1 MTNMSLRRWAVLV
14 CLGAGL
20 SGACSPPTDER
31 LAERPG
37 PAAAVSPASLFA
49 DEPTQRGERRKQSDQ
64 FSNILLYTQH
74 GEPVRFYDDLI
85 KDKAVMINL
94 MYTTCPDICP
104 ANSAQLAVVHELLK
118 EWMGRDI
125 TMLSLSI
132 DPVVDTPE
140 RLRRYWEVFGSK
152 PGWLFLTG
160 DYDEI
165 DRLRHELGVY
175 DLDPVID
182 ADKTQ
187 HAGIITFGNDR
198 TDRWTALPILM
209 HVRQLAGTVLRT
221 TWDEQWHGLVRTLRQ
236 TTAEPEAYP
245 GRGILRAVD
254 PEKGEVVID
263 HEDIPEMMMAM
274 TMSFEVADRAMLE
287 GLSPNQ
293 PVDFRVKR
301 TENRYEILTIEAST
315 PASPLPHEDTP
326 GAAVSRVAVRG
337 EANYATYCSACHGP
351 RGDGD
356 GPMAALLDPKPTQ
369 HSDAALMSALSDE
382 ELFQVIKDGGPVVGK
397 SPQMAAWGELLSDQ
411 NIRDLVD
418 YVRSLAF

>member
-1 MTNMSLRRWAVLV
+1 MIDAGSRWWTVLACLSAVFSSSCSSSTEEPLEEEPYPV
-14 CLGAGL
+14 VAG
-20 SGACSPPTDER
+20 S
-31 LAERPG
+31 
-37 PAAAVSPASLFA
+37 ASSRSA
-49 DEPTQRGERRKQSDQ
+49 DEPEQRGARRKQSDQ

-104 ANSAQLAVVHELLK
+104 ANTVQLVVVHELLE

-140 RLRRYWEVFGSK
+140 QLKRYWEVFGSK

-187 HAGIITFGNDR
+187 HAGIITIGNDR
-198 TDRWTALPILM
+198 TNRWTALPIMM
-209 HVRQLAGTVLRT
+209 HVRQLAGTILRT
-221 TWDEQWHGLVRTLRQ
+221 TWDEQWRGLVRTLRQ
-236 TTAEPEAYP
+236 TTAEPEAYR
-245 GRGILRAVD
+245 GRGILRSVAA
-254 PEKGEVVID
+254 EKGEVVID
-263 HEDIPEMMMAM
+263 HEDIPGMMMGM

-293 PVDFRVKR
+293 LVDFRVKR
-301 TENRYEILTIEAST
+301 AEDRYQILTIEASS
-315 PASPLPHEDTP
+315 PAPPLLHEDAP
-326 GAAVSRVAVRG
+326 GAAGSTVAVRG
-337 EANYATYCSACHGP
+337 EGNYATYCTACHGP

-369 HSDAALMSALSDE
+369 HSDAALMSAFSDE
-382 ELFQVIKDGGPVVGK
+382 QLFKVIKDGGPAVGK

-418 YVRSLAF
+418 YVRSLAL